1 MKKENGTM
9 QVIIFDKK
17 FKCLYRLQNIPNDW
31 NFKKVAEIME
41 LPNDLKD
48 YNAFR
53 LADHDDLC
61 IDDYVFD
68 GKELKLT
75 TSTCN

>member
-1 MKKENGTM
+1 M

-17 FKCLYRLQNIPNDW
+17 FQCLYRLRDIPKDW
-31 NFKKVAEIME
+31 NFKKVAELMK

-53 LADHDDLC
+53 LADYADLC
-61 IDDYVFD
+61 IDEYVYD
-68 GKELKLT
+68 GNQIKLT
-75 TSTCN
+75 ATNCE

>member
-1 MKKENGTM
+1 M

-17 FKCLYRLQNIPNDW
+17 FKCIYRLQNIPNDW
-31 NFKKVAEIME
+31 NFKQVAEVME
-41 LPNDLKD
+41 LPNDLKE

-53 LADHDDLC
+53 LANCDDLC
-61 IDDYVFD
+61 IDDYVYD

-75 TSTCN
+75 ASTCE